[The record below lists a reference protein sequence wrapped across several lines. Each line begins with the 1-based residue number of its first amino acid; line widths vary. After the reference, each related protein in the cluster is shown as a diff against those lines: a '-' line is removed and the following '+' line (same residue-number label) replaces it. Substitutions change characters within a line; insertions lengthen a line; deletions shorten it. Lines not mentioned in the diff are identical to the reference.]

1 MNRNIYTE
9 SDPPV
14 TTTEPVVCTK
24 PFDNETSRAGDV
36 DEPCENG
43 EG

>member
-1 MNRNIYTE
+1 MNMKIYTE
-9 SDPPV
+9 SE
-14 TTTEPVVCTK
+14 TTRESNEPIVCTK
-24 PFDNETSRAGDV
+24 PFDNENSRAGDA

>member
-1 MNRNIYTE
+1 MNVKIYTE
-9 SDPPV
+9 SETAGDQN
-14 TTTEPVVCTK
+14 EPIVCTK
-24 PFDNETSRAGDV
+24 PFDNETSRAGDA